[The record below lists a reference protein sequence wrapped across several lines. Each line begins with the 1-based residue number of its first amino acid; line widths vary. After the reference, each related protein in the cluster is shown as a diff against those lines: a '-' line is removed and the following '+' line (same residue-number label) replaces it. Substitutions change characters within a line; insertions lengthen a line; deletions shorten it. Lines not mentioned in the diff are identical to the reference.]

1 MAPSP
6 VTATIPDFTGR
17 MIDNG
22 RLRLVNVIGEGA
34 HGVVYRAVEETSAGS
49 SSAPTPKEYAV
60 KVQTKAAV
68 SAREGRCQT
77 REVTIHKIASDHPNV
92 VTLHDVIE
100 DDEFVYI
107 ITDYCPGGD
116 LFTLMIDQAKYA
128 RDSELAKKV
137 FVQILDAVQSLH
149 DKGVYH
155 RDLKPENLFA
165 NSDGTE
171 LYLGDFGLAT
181 DVLKSSGFSCGSM
194 YYMSPGM

>member
-68 SAREGRCQT
+68 SAREGRC
-77 REVTIHKIASDHPNV
+77 
-92 VTLHDVIE
+92 
-100 DDEFVYI
+100 F
-107 ITDYCPGGD
+107 C
-116 LFTLMIDQAKYA
+116 
-128 RDSELAKKV
+128 
-137 FVQILDAVQSLH
+137 
-149 DKGVYH
+149 
-155 RDLKPENLFA
+155 
-165 NSDGTE
+165 
-171 LYLGDFGLAT
+171 
-181 DVLKSSGFSCGSM
+181 SCD
-194 YYMSPGM
+194 